1 MTLLELTEQINLSK
15 CNPIRIYLKYQDNVA
30 NDIVIRY
37 QGDFDPACPTM
48 FDNFNVSEI
57 FTVPSIKYESDEK
70 LNVTYDLNVSSHL
83 CVVIEIP
90 EVEDGSSKV

>member
-15 CNPIRIYLKYQDNVA
+15 CNPIRIYLKYKDNVA

-48 FDNFNVSEI
+48 FDSFNVSEI
-57 FTVPSIKYESDEK
+57 FTIPSIKYESDEK
-70 LNVTYDLNVSSHL
+70 LNVKYDWNISSHL

>member
-30 NDIVIRY
+30 NDIVTRY

-57 FTVPSIKYESDEK
+57 FTVPSIQYESDEK
-70 LNVTYDLNVSSHL
+70 LNVTYDLNVSSFL

-90 EVEDGSSKV
+90 EVENGSFKI

>member
-1 MTLLELTEQINLSK
+1 MTLLELTEKVDLSK
-15 CNPIRIYLKYQDNVA
+15 CNPIRIYLKYKDNVA
-30 NDIVIRY
+30 NDVVTRY

-57 FTVPSIKYESDEK
+57 FTVPRIKYDSDEK
-70 LNVTYDLNVSSHL
+70 LNVTYDLNVSSSL

-90 EVEDGSSKV
+90 EVENGSSEV

>member
-1 MTLLELTEQINLSK
+1 MTLLELREQVNLSK

-30 NDIVIRY
+30 NDVVIRY
-37 QGDFDPACPTM
+37 HGDFDPACPTM
-48 FDNFNVSEI
+48 FDNFKVSEI
-57 FTVPSIKYESDEK
+57 FTVPSIKYERDEK
-70 LNVTYDLNVSSHL
+70 LDATYDLNVSSYL

>member
-30 NDIVIRY
+30 NDIVTRY

-57 FTVPSIKYESDEK
+57 FTVPSIKYGSDEK

-90 EVEDGSSKV
+90 EVENGSSKV